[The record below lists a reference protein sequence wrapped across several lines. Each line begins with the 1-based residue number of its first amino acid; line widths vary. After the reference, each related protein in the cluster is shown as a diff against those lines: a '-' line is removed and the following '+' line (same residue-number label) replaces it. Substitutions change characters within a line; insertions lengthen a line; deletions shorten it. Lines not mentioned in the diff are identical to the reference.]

1 MKKIAGIT
9 VKVLLGLILLILI
22 LLFTVPI
29 LFKQKIKTKVEQ
41 AINES
46 VYAKVTFEDY
56 KLSLIRNFPNLS
68 FSLKDVS
75 VIGVNKFENDT
86 LAGFKSFSLVF
97 NLISLFKDSGYE
109 VKSVILDRAVV
120 HAIVLKDGSAN
131 WDIAKPATEAA
142 PVEEKKDTTKST
154 LKIQL
159 KQFSVLNS
167 SVSYVDESSAMA
179 AWLNDLN
186 FNLKGDMTMSQTDM
200 QVALNIGEVTF
211 QMDNLKYLNKAMI
224 DAKIDLLADLDKM
237 NFTFRDNYFSLND
250 LKLNFTGTVAMPG
263 DNIETDLKFGTDKT
277 SFKTLLSLVPA
288 VYMKDFKDLTTSG
301 EFTLNGSAKGVYS
314 AADSTLPDIS
324 VDLAVNN
331 GLISY
336 PALPEKIKN
345 INIKL
350 NAFVDG
356 KVLDKTTANVDLFH
370 FELAGNPFDMTMALK
385 TPISDP
391 DFKGSLIGKID
402 LAALSKAVPLDSISL
417 SGIIDMS
424 VKMAGRL
431 SMIQKEQYEKFQAS
445 GTMSIQN
452 MVIAMIGYPEVKING
467 AGFEFS
473 PAYAALNYSN
483 LNVGGKSDFN
493 IAGRFENYLPYIL
506 KNETIKGNLTLTS
519 NLVDASEILS
529 KIASDTTV
537 ATVEDT
543 TALAAIQVPK
553 NIDFDFTASIKNFI
567 YDKIKAQNVK
577 GHIIVHDGVV
587 SFRETGMNI
596 LGGLITLN
604 ADYDTRDSLK
614 PLMNANLNIQSFGIK
629 DAFTTFNTIQKLAP
643 AAEGIDGKVNVQFS
657 FQSLL
662 GNNMMPIIQ
671 SINGSGKLQ
680 SEEVTLLKCAAYD
693 KMKEVLKLS
702 EKYTNTFKNLNISF
716 SLKAGRVY
724 VSPFDTKVGNIKM
737 NISGDQGLDQT
748 MNYLIKTEIPRADLG
763 NSLNSLID
771 NLSNQAAA
779 FGINFK
785 PSDVIKVNVKLT
797 GVFGKPIVIPV
808 FGSSAGESQGG
819 AKETAKQVVNN
830 AVDTGKEK
838 ARQEAE
844 AQGDKLI
851 QEAEARAQQIKDEA
865 ASAAGKVRKEA
876 DIQAKKLVDE
886 ASSKGVVAKLA
897 AQKAA
902 DVLKKEA
909 DKKATLLT
917 TEADNQANKL
927 IEEAKA
933 KKEELLNKK

>member
-1 MKKIAGIT
+1 
-9 VKVLLGLILLILI
+9 
-22 LLFTVPI
+22 
-29 LFKQKIKTKVEQ
+29 
-41 AINES
+41 
-46 VYAKVTFEDY
+46 
-56 KLSLIRNFPNLS
+56 
-68 FSLKDVS
+68 
-75 VIGVNKFENDT
+75 
-86 LAGFKSFSLVF
+86 
-97 NLISLFKDSGYE
+97 
-109 VKSVILDRAVV
+109 
-120 HAIVLKDGSAN
+120 
-131 WDIAKPATEAA
+131 
-142 PVEEKKDTTKST
+142 
-154 LKIQL
+154 
-159 KQFSVLNS
+159 
-167 SVSYVDESSAMA
+167 
-179 AWLNDLN
+179 
-186 FNLKGDMTMSQTDM
+186 
-200 QVALNIGEVTF
+200 
-211 QMDNLKYLNKAMI
+211 MDNLKYLNKALI

-250 LKLNFTGTVAMPG
+250 LKLNFTGMVAMPG

-288 VYMKDFKDLTTSG
+288 IYMKDFKDLTTSG
-301 EFTLNGSAKGVYS
+301 EFILNGSAKGVYS

-324 VDLAVNN
+324 LDLVVNN

-356 KVLDKTTANVDLFH
+356 KVLDKTTVNVDLFH
-370 FELAGNPFDMTMALK
+370 FELAGNPFDMTLALR

-445 GTMSIQN
+445 GTIGIKN
-452 MVIAMIGYPEVKING
+452 MIVAMIGYPEVKING

-473 PAYAALNYSN
+473 SAYAALNYSN

-493 IAGRFENYLPYIL
+493 ITGRLENYLPYIL

-529 KIASDTTV
+529 KISTNKTV

-553 NIDFDFTASIKNFI
+553 NIDFDFNASIKNFI

-614 PLMNANLNIQSFGIK
+614 PLMKANLNIQSLGIK

-662 GNNMMPIIQ
+662 GSNMMPVIQ

-693 KMKEVLKLS
+693 KIKEVLKLS
-702 EKYTNTFKNLNISF
+702 EKYTNTFKNLNISY

-737 NISGDQGLDQT
+737 NISGDQGLDKT
-748 MNYLIKTEIPRADLG
+748 MNYFIKTEIPRADLG
-763 NSLNSLID
+763 SSINSLID
-771 NLSNQAAA
+771 NLSNKAAE
-779 FGINFK
+779 FGINYK
-785 PSDVIKVNVKLT
+785 PSDVIKVNLKLS
-797 GVFGKPIVIPV
+797 GVFGKPVVTPF
-808 FGSSAGESQGG
+808 FGNSTGENQGG
-819 AKETAKQVVNN
+819 AKETVKQVVSN

-838 ARQEAE
+838 VRQEAE
-844 AQGDKLI
+844 TQGDKLI
-851 QEAEARAQQIKDEA
+851 QEAETRAQQIKDEA
-865 ASAAGKVRKEA
+865 VSAAGKVRKEA

-886 ASSKGVVAKLA
+886 ASSKGVIAKLA

-902 DVLKKEA
+902 DALKKEA

-933 KKEELLNKK
+933 KKEELIKKI